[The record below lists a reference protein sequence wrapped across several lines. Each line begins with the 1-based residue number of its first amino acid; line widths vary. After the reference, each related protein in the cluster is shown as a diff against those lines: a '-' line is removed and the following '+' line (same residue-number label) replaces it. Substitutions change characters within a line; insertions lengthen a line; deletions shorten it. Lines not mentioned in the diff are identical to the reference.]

1 MLCGICFQLPH
12 TLKLFFI
19 FFWPFKLQLFEP
31 LRVYRMCCKSLNYI
45 HRNCWGDATNVR
57 FGKMVVGEDSGSTEL
72 SSKVCLKFYVY
83 FTVSSDQKIAI
94 RTYLRHFM
102 CIVSHQKLFSFL
114 SMLCPISNE
123 RRSKNSMS
131 IVNSF
136 SQMKADVI
144 LLSLIFVL
152 YVNRLKI
159 LHDFVTFV
167 SCYSG

>member
-1 MLCGICFQLPH
+1 
-12 TLKLFFI
+12 
-19 FFWPFKLQLFEP
+19 
-31 LRVYRMCCKSLNYI
+31 
-45 HRNCWGDATNVR
+45 
-57 FGKMVVGEDSGSTEL
+57 MVVGEDSGSTEL